1 MAVHDLP
8 GGPGCG
14 GGGSSSIFQRLFGI
28 VPLFFSDV
36 NREVLQVVA
45 EEMRELWRMVTPIA
59 LLNFAVFAR
68 STISVACLGRLGSLE
83 LSGGALSVGFTNI
96 TGYSILFGLAS
107 GMEPICS
114 QAFGSKNWELIS
126 LSLQR
131 TILILLTAA
140 LPISILWLNLGRLLA
155 AVGQDPAITAVAATY
170 ALCSLPDLV
179 TNSIFQPLRV
189 YLRSQKITTPL
200 MVCSGVA
207 VLLHVPLNLLFLF
220 VFKLGVP
227 GVAAASVLTN
237 FNMAFGLS
245 AYLFFAGGRKVAWTG
260 WSLASFDIRQ
270 WCPLLKLAL
279 PSCLGICLEWWWYEL
294 ITLVAGYLPE
304 PKVAVA
310 TTSIVIQTT
319 SLMYTLP
326 MALGAC
332 VSTRVGNELGA
343 GRPCRAK
350 MATMVA
356 LGCAAAAGVVNLA
369 WTVAVRE
376 RWVRFFSDDEAVVA
390 LACSVLPLIGACELG
405 NCPQTTGCGVLR
417 GTARPSVGAR
427 INLLAFYLLGMPVA
441 VGLAFWS
448 GVGFKGLWCGLLA
461 AQVACV
467 ACVLMVVHRTDWAE
481 EAKRARKLTSIEMAG
496 RRDGG
501 VASAAVADDDPDD
514 SALGGDDMERQALI
528 IV

>member
-1 MAVHDLP
+1 MAVQDLP

-14 GGGSSSIFQRLFGI
+14 GGGGSGSFLHRLVGI
-28 VPLFFSDV
+28 MLLFFSDPNGELLRLV
-36 NREVLQVVA
+36 T
-45 EEMRELWRMVTPIA
+45 EEMRELWGMATPIA

-114 QAFGSKNWELIS
+114 QAFGSKNWDLIS

-140 LPISILWLNLGRLLA
+140 LPISILWLNLGRLLTA
-155 AVGQDPAITAVAATY
+155 LGQDSAITAVAATY
-170 ALCSLPDLV
+170 ALCSLPDLL
-179 TNSIFQPLRV
+179 TNSVFQPLRV

-207 VLLHVPLNLLFLF
+207 VLLHIPLNLLFLF

-260 WSLASFDIRQ
+260 WSLAAFDVRQ

-376 RWVRFFSDDEAVVA
+376 RWVRFFSDDEAVVT

-441 VGLAFWS
+441 VGLAFWC

-467 ACVLMVVHRTDWAE
+467 ACVLMVVQRTDWAE
-481 EAKRARKLTSIEMAG
+481 EAKRARKLTSMEMPG
-496 RRDGG
+496 RRGAT
-501 VASAAVADDDPDD
+501 VSAADDDLD
-514 SALGGDDMERQALI
+514 SALDDGGGDDMERQALI